1 MCSMYISY
9 NILFFEK
16 IAEYDC
22 VFEACLDI
30 LYHWSIKHKEVKRS
44 NLNVGVMIAQEVIYL
59 ISSNIMITTMQDG
72 GSTTL

>member
-9 NILFFEK
+9 NILIYEK

-44 NLNVGVMIAQEVIYL
+44 NLNVGVMIAQEVIYH
-59 ISSNIMITTMQDG
+59 ITITTMQDG